1 MANPPLH
8 ASLDYGTDQRAKHSF
23 PLEDVHVLNQWF
35 LDHRALHDA
44 APYPTREEKLE
55 LAARTHLTLAQVG
68 SWFSNRRVRYKHEC
82 TLAAIRRRRLHD
94 DLEDYQDYDSAEE
107 AVAGTV

>member
-35 LDHRALHDA
+35 LDH
-44 APYPTREEKLE
+44 PTREEKLE